1 MTDKRTPGK
10 KDGIQGSPSQSP
22 NDKAAE
28 RQIHPQNAHQGNL
41 VIDDI
46 DDGHISEEFPERIDP
61 EGLALQTDRDLQGS
75 GNAGKDDAGDSA
87 DSVGKRSFGAHAK
100 SAQSKYIQKST
111 RMRNILVVV
120 IILLVVLLGVIAFF
134 GIQIYNTA
142 RITAEQQTLSVD
154 IDSTSTEQDASDATP
169 SISPSTAVP
178 DLVSL
183 LGLTQDEAVAA
194 LAHGAQVTRSTEVNE
209 EGNPIKWDVQI
220 ALTDEPADSRSG
232 TPTVYLGINGD
243 LSIIRVGYSVAT
255 SSLGYGS
262 LSFTDAIQNEHII
275 EKTLEA
281 AGLTVSVGSAVLPA
295 DKTEYSTYASDGTTL
310 IKEFYSFTGVGQARG
325 VEHFW
330 EGSLAYDY
338 AMANA
343 TGNLNDTI
351 RTIYIYIS

>member
-1 MTDKRTPGK
+1 MADKKTP
-10 KDGIQGSPSQSP
+10 DTNDRPHASSTQSLNDESSARQAHSQSV
-22 NDKAAE
+22 
-28 RQIHPQNAHQGNL
+28 HQDNL

-46 DDGHISEEFPERIDP
+46 DDGHISEEFPDRINP
-61 EGLALQTDRDLQGS
+61 EELAIKTNQDLRNA
-75 GNAGKDDAGDSA
+75 GNAGKSDKSGADASG
-87 DSVGKRSFGAHAK
+87 GKQSFGAHAK
-100 SAQSKYIQKST
+100 SAQSKYIQKSA
-111 RMRNILVVV
+111 RMRNILIVV
-120 IILLVVLLGVIAFF
+120 IILLVVLLAAIAFF

-154 IDSTSTEQDASDATP
+154 IDSTSTENDASDATP

-183 LGLTQDEAVAA
+183 LGHTQDEAVAA
-194 LAHGAQVTRSTEVNE
+194 LAHGAQVTRSTEINE
-209 EGNPIKWDVQI
+209 EGNPVKWDVQI

-232 TPTVYLGINGD
+232 TPTVYLGINSD
-243 LSIIRVGYSVAT
+243 LAIIRVGYSVAT

-281 AGLTVSVGSAVLPA
+281 AGLTVSVGSAVLPD

-310 IKEFYSFTGVGQARG
+310 VKEFYSFTGVGQSRG
-325 VEHFW
+325 IEHFW

-338 AMANA
+338 GMANA